1 MTFRHLNPT
10 RRQLLTMIGQV
21 AGTAAMYQAMT
32 SLGFAAESGYA
43 GAPDLQGPRAGRRLL
58 ILGAGIAGMAAAYE
72 MQRAGYE
79 VKILEY
85 QGRSGGRCLT
95 LRGGDRYTEMGGHE
109 VACDFQGDGYLNAGP
124 WRLPV
129 HHRAV
134 FDYCRRLGVALHPF
148 IIKNNRA
155 FLHSHDAFG
164 GQPQRIGDV
173 EKDMRG
179 HVSELLA
186 KALHQGGLDDAV
198 TLEDREKLLE
208 GLKGWGVLNDRYAYR
223 ASDDTGGVRGWD
235 IPPGGGLMP
244 DASPSQPTDL
254 SALLQSGLWAQLFG
268 FNSYSFEPPM
278 FEPAGGMDAITDA
291 FAREVE
297 DVIQLNARVTR
308 IAQGDNRVTVTY
320 EDGGRGGTVR
330 EETADWCICTIPLS
344 VLAQLEVDC
353 SDAMRKAIAAVPY
366 ASAFKVGLEFRR
378 RFWEQDD
385 GILGGVSYTDLP
397 LVQIAYPNYGFLSD
411 GPAVVQAAYD
421 TATGGRSFTYSWSS
435 MTPKE
440 RVDAAL
446 ALGRQIHPQYDAE
459 FLSGTSW
466 VWHRVDWSLG
476 CYGQWTPD
484 LRDAHYR
491 TLCEIDNRLVLAG
504 EHCSHIP
511 AWLEGSL
518 LSALDAIKRL
528 DQRENA

>member
-1 MTFRHLNPT
+1 MNNRLFTPT

-21 AGTAAMYQAMT
+21 AGSAAMYQAMT
-32 SLGFAAESGYA
+32 SLGFAAESGYIR
-43 GAPDLQGPRAGRRLL
+43 DVSLQGPRQGRRVL

-72 MQRAGYE
+72 MRRAGYQ

-85 QGRSGGRCLT
+85 QDRSGGRCLT

-109 VACDFQGDGYLNAGP
+109 IACDFEGDGYLNVGP
-124 WRLPV
+124 WRLPA

-134 FDYCRRLGVALHPF
+134 LDYCHKLGVPVHTF
-148 IIKNNRA
+148 INKNDKA
-155 FLHSHDAFG
+155 YLHSASAFDG
-164 GQPQRIGDV
+164 KPQRIGHV

-186 KALHQGGLDDAV
+186 KSLHQGGLDNAV
-198 TLEDREKLLE
+198 SLEDREKLLE
-208 GLKGWGVLNDRYAYR
+208 GLKGWGVLDRNFRYRVSNDV
-223 ASDDTGGVRGWD
+223 GGVRGWD

-244 DASPSQPTDL
+244 EKKPSQPVDL
-254 SALLQSGLWAQLFG
+254 SPLLQSGLWEQLFG
-268 FNSYSFEPPM
+268 FNGYSFESPM
-278 FEPAGGMDAITDA
+278 FEPVGGMDAITDA
-291 FAREVE
+291 FAREVS

-308 IAQGDNRVTVTY
+308 IAQQDDGVTVTY
-320 EDGGRGGTVR
+320 VDRAREDTVR
-330 EETADWCICTIPLS
+330 EEIADWCICTIPLS
-344 VLAQLEVDC
+344 VLAQIKVDC
-353 SDAMRKAIAAVPY
+353 SDAKRKAIAAVPY
-366 ASAFKVGLEFRR
+366 ASAFKVALEFRR

-385 GILGGVSYTDLP
+385 GIMGGISYTDLP
-397 LVQIAYPNYGFLSD
+397 LVQVAYPNYGFLSD
-411 GPAVVQAAYD
+411 GPAVLQAAYD
-421 TATGGRSFTYSWSS
+421 TATAGRNFTYSWSS
-435 MTPKE
+435 MTPQE

-446 ALGRQIHPQYDAE
+446 ALGRQVHPQYDAE
-459 FLSGTSW
+459 FMSGTSW

-476 CYGQWTPD
+476 CYGQWTED
-484 LRDAHYR
+484 LRDEHYA
-491 TLCEIDNRLVLAG
+491 TLCEIDHRLVLAG

>member
-1 MTFRHLNPT
+1 MTPFHPS
-10 RRQLLTMIGQV
+10 RRQLLAMIGRV
-21 AGTAAMYQAMT
+21 AGAGAMYQAMT
-32 SLGFAAESGYA
+32 SLGFAAESGYTGEVA
-43 GAPDLQGPRAGRRLL
+43 LQGPRRGRRVL

-72 MQRAGYE
+72 MRRAGYE

-85 QGRSGGRCLT
+85 QDRSGGRCLT

-109 VACDFQGDGYLNAGP
+109 IACDFEGDGFFNPGP

-134 FDYCRRLGVALHPF
+134 FDYCRKLGVQVNPF
-148 IIKNNRA
+148 IIKNNKA
-155 FLHSHDAFG
+155 YLHSDSAFG
-164 GQPQRIGDV
+164 GRPQRIGHV

-186 KALHQGGLDDAV
+186 KSLNQGALDGAV
-198 TLEDREKLLE
+198 TAEDREMLLE
-208 GLKGWGVLNDRYAYR
+208 GLKGWGVLDRHYAYR
-223 ASDDTGGVRGWD
+223 ASDDVGGVRGWD
-235 IPPGGGLMP
+235 IRPGGGLMP
-244 DASPSQPTDL
+244 EKRPSEPVDL
-254 SALLQSGLWAQLFG
+254 SALLQSGLWEQLFG

-291 FAREVE
+291 FAREVS
-297 DVIQLNARVTR
+297 DVIQLNARAIR
-308 IAQGDNRVTVTY
+308 IAQGEAGVTVTY
-320 EDGGRGGTVR
+320 EDGDQGGAVR

-344 VLAQLEVDC
+344 VLVQLEVDC
-353 SDAMRKAIAAVPY
+353 SDALRKAIAAVPY
-366 ASAFKVGLEFRR
+366 ASAFKVALEFRR

-385 GILGGVSYTDLP
+385 EILGGISYTDLP
-397 LVQIAYPNYGFLSD
+397 LVQIAYPSYGFLSD
-411 GPAVVQAAYD
+411 GPAVLQAAYD
-421 TATGGRSFTYSWSS
+421 TATAGRNFTYSWST
-435 MTPKE
+435 MTPQE
-440 RVDAAL
+440 RIDAAL
-446 ALGRQIHPQYDAE
+446 ALGRRIHPQYDAE
-459 FLSGTSW
+459 FMSGTSW

-476 CYGQWTPD
+476 CYGQWTEE
-484 LRDAHYR
+484 LRDAHYT